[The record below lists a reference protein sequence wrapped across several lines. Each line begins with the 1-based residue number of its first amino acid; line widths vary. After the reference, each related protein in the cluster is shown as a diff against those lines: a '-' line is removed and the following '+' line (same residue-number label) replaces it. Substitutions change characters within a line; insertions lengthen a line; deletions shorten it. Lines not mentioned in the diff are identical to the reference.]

1 MKKRKL
7 NESIMKNLK
16 EFVDIL
22 NLYPAGRDPVWMKG
36 DIEINGVGY
45 NLQAKV
51 YIEPSDFGINGGQ
64 VSKLFVSNE
73 DETLISYDRG
83 WDVLS
88 PKVTPDILEDIVEAL
103 EFYRDEN
110 PYEVIG
116 ESLKEDFWNPG
127 KYFRALQ
134 DMEDIDAEKW
144 NSASQEERDKM
155 VRPYLQKFWDT
166 YKEEMTDSDIEALF
180 DDMEDS
186 NYHTPLRVLQDIMNK
201 DMKNKVSESC
211 KGKKKKA
218 IKEKL
223 MIPEDPGE
231 GWGKDIRNLV
241 KDTFKKA
248 EKLGHEIE
256 HSVRGKEN
264 VQYNS
269 TMSLGENPESL
280 IKEISS
286 LSKAFKDLAD
296 ELKAQGFEF
305 TNDPSKYD
313 ELEESFRGK
322 KKKVVKEDINY
333 NQLFQEVKQV
343 VYDTFEGTD
352 FNISG
357 VEILDGGVITFD
369 VLAFGPTED
378 DENGAMERTV
388 EIEVPEL
395 NFIDAVREACENW
408 MSDHSTPDSFYES
421 AKPLKEESYEDPL
434 YEAIEN
440 ALVEGGFDVSR
451 YSDRGV
457 LTKNLGWV
465 VSNENGEVQLTC
477 QGTWLSES
485 TNPTIKLSKTY
496 KTIDIENKDN
506 KEEKEDTDTITL
518 SNTYKTINVPKGSI
532 TATPSIARTI
542 NSKRPNKK
550 ISEAKEDY
558 SYNLVDL
565 RKETNKDMKA
575 KFKEFYNKSM
585 FTWEGMSIDEDNLKT
600 IVKELKLKNPTFY
613 VYSGR
618 QMDGVYGLSGDNAYP
633 SSLTFLSIENY
644 YDPMMKMRVGAR
656 WFDDIVDNNRRRR

>member
-103 EFYRDEN
+103 EFYSDEN

-166 YKEEMTDSDIEALF
+166 YKEEMTDGDIEALF

-186 NYHTPLRVLQDIMNK
+186 NYHTPLRVLQDIMKK

-211 KGKKKKA
+211 K
-218 IKEKL
+218 
-223 MIPEDPGE
+223 
-231 GWGKDIRNLV
+231 
-241 KDTFKKA
+241 
-248 EKLGHEIE
+248 
-256 HSVRGKEN
+256 
-264 VQYNS
+264 
-269 TMSLGENPESL
+269 
-280 IKEISS
+280 
-286 LSKAFKDLAD
+286 
-296 ELKAQGFEF
+296 
-305 TNDPSKYD
+305 
-313 ELEESFRGK
+313 GK

-440 ALVEGGFDVSR
+440 ALVEGGFNVSR

-457 LTKNLGWV
+457 LTNNLGWV

-496 KTIDIENKDN
+496 KTIDIKNKDN
-506 KEEKEDTDTITL
+506 KEEKEDTDTIKL
-518 SNTYKTINVPKGSI
+518 SDTYKTIDVPKGSI

-575 KFKEFYNKSM
+575 KFKEFYNKSI
-585 FTWEGMSIDEDNLKT
+585 FTWEGMSIDEDNLKA